1 MFYLFTQSVTIIT
14 PPWPLKRGLNIY
26 KAEIQA
32 YDKKYNTKIGVREQ
46 YHHHGKEVH
55 MKKLSFLLATL
66 SLAVVSLAGAGV
78 AHAEATC
85 DIGFTGPDSK
95 NICTSET
102 KFTCEIENNN
112 TIVFK
117 NENGQTAATGNATV
131 SGNGEGG
138 NATSGSA
145 TNENGATFTGTITN
159 DNICVAV
166 VTKPAN
172 VVPEAPVTPGR
183 GQVEAAPV
191 AQVTPGRGQAVVPTV
206 LPDTSGV
213 SPLIVT
219 LVITGIAASVLAGTR
234 LAIATY
240 GRIN

>member
-1 MFYLFTQSVTIIT
+1 MTIIT
-14 PPWPLKRGLNIY
+14 RPSPLRSVLIIY

-55 MKKLSFLLATL
+55 MKKLPFLLATL
-66 SLAVVSLAGAGV
+66 SVAVIGLAGAGT

-117 NENGQTAATGNATV
+117 NENGQTAATGNAVV
-131 SGNGEGG
+131 SENGEGG

-145 TNENGATFTGTITN
+145 TNENGTTFNGTVTN

-172 VVPEAPVTPGR
+172 VTPETPVAPVTPGR

-191 AQVTPGRGQAVVPTV
+191 AQVTPGRGQAVVPAM
-206 LPDTSGV
+206 LPDTSAV
-213 SPLIVT
+213 SPVVVT
-219 LVITGIAASVLAGTR
+219 LVIASVAATVLAGTR